1 MTLPPAARRLV
12 QLASWLV
19 MCAALVYL
27 VDVLIGALPRMAGQL
42 RLQMALP
49 MVLSVPVYV
58 VLLMVVAAGWAT
70 LVVSGVPQGRTAR
83 VLVAVYG
90 TSQLAKYLPGNVFHL
105 VGRQVLGQGHG
116 FSQRAMAYASLQ
128 EAASVLIVCV
138 GLSLAVELLSAPLVV
153 PLSKD
158 MVVVI
163 ILAGVVSLLLAL
175 FFHRRLGVVVHVPAF
190 LAAMVCH
197 GVFLTG
203 TAVIV
208 YLLAVVLG
216 MAPLPFGTILAS
228 WCWAYLSGF
237 ATPAAPGGIG
247 VREAAFVAL
256 VPQQDEVG
264 LVLVLVFAMRVISAS
279 GDLLFAAIAHRVGRP

>member
-116 FSQRAMAYASLQ
+116 FSQRAMVYASLQ

-138 GLSLAVELLSAPLVV
+138 GLSLAVV

-216 MAPLPFGTILAS
+216 VAPLPFGTILAS